1 MFVTQVCDVALVGI
15 LTELGRRIKIV
26 FECEYAKPLM
36 KMHASQNAAVSFDYY
51 DRLACIRIC
60 GYAYYNLHTRW
71 TRCLPPCLPV
81 D

>member
-36 KMHASQNAAVSFDYY
+36 KMHASQNAAVSIGPVKSLSALVAVLM
-51 DRLACIRIC
+51 LAI
-60 GYAYYNLHTRW
+60 GFH
-71 TRCLPPCLPV
+71 
-81 D
+81 